1 MFETKGKKKE
11 IPPEGKE
18 PFTFLARGFEFKGT
32 LTFEGTVRIDGSVA
46 GEIRSSGTIILGEHA
61 ASEGDVSAGT
71 IIIGGQITGNV
82 MATGKVHLLPTAVL
96 RGDVMAP
103 LVQMDEGGSFH
114 GDGDKIVPVGKA
126 KDMVD
131 AAKNA
136 GGDSKLTVY
145 PDAGHGVWDKAYRDE
160 KLWEWFL
167 QFPPKK
173 KK

>member
-61 ASEGDVSAGT
+61 AIEGDVSAGT
-71 IIIGGQITGNV
+71 IIIGGKITGNV

-103 LVQMDEGGSFH
+103 LVQMDEGVSFH
-114 GDGDKIVPVGKA
+114 GNCESEGRV
-126 KDMVD
+126 
-131 AAKNA
+131 
-136 GGDSKLTVY
+136 
-145 PDAGHGVWDKAYRDE
+145 
-160 KLWEWFL
+160 
-167 QFPPKK
+167 KK
-173 KK
+173 KASEEAREAATQVPKVRVSHRGEAL